1 MSNNLTGLGPGD
13 NWSIIS
19 WVLVSVFAVA
29 VTVTVTVM
37 VADGPQPPSQGEY
50 RREEATKNRQKD
62 FIQETLLT
70 LCSRKRFHIGSRVGL
85 SDSTSPDC

>member
-1 MSNNLTGLGPGD
+1 MIIGQLSHGF
-13 NWSIIS
+13 WSQC
-19 WVLVSVFAVA
+19 LVAVA
-29 VTVTVTVM
+29 VTVM
-37 VADGPQPPSQGEY
+37 VADGPHPPPSRGEY

-70 LCSRKRFHIGSRVGL
+70 LCSRQRFHIGSRVGL

>member
-1 MSNNLTGLGPGD
+1 MGLGPAD

-19 WVLVSVFAVA
+19 WVLVSVFAA
-29 VTVTVTVM
+29 AGAVTVTVM
-37 VADGPQPPSQGEY
+37 VAVMVLTPLL
-50 RREEATKNRQKD
+50 RQKD

-70 LCSRKRFHIGSRVGL
+70 LCSRQRFHIGSRVGL

>member
-1 MSNNLTGLGPGD
+1 MGPGD

-29 VTVTVTVM
+29 VM
-37 VADGPQPPSQGEY
+37 VADVPPPPPPSQGEY

-70 LCSRKRFHIGSRVGL
+70 LCSRQRFYIGSRVV
-85 SDSTSPDC
+85 

>member
-1 MSNNLTGLGPGD
+1 MGLGPGD

-29 VTVTVTVM
+29 VTVTVM